1 MKSLPISL
9 ICAAALS
16 LAAVSCD
23 DTSSVGNI
31 LDDGTVA
38 IVIDSNFTVTGTTQA
53 NPVVQ
58 SRTISQLLGSIEAPV
73 FGSIY
78 SDFVAQFMP
87 SKKIDT
93 VNMKA
98 ENIDSV
104 RLFLQTSLTGYV
116 GDSLVPMG
124 YEVYRLNRDLPYPIY
139 SDFNPA
145 DYYDHTPL
153 ASGIYTAS
161 IANEPDSI
169 KKMGLL
175 ALTTRLPVEL
185 GREIYNAYM
194 DSPSTFNDP
203 SQFINKVFKGLYIR
217 SNYGSGRV
225 TDYIST
231 SIRLYYHKDVYNTD
245 SARWETV
252 RYAGDYLAVTP
263 EVVVNNNIRYTP
275 GAELKKMIAE
285 GKQIIAAPAGYE
297 LDMEFPARELVAS
310 YNRYKDNLR
319 VLTSLTFSVPVDSIA
334 NRYGITPPPYALLI
348 LKNKKADFFAKNSL
362 TDNRTSFYATYDA
375 VNGRYMFSGMRGYMQ
390 YLLGL
395 DEITADD
402 YTFTLVPVQ
411 VNREQGAST
420 GSYYYPTQSQVVTSI
435 VPYVSTPAMGLIRLE
450 DAKIRL
456 AFSAS
461 SEKNL

>member
-1 MKSLPISL
+1 
-9 ICAAALS
+9 
-16 LAAVSCD
+16 
-23 DTSSVGNI
+23 
-31 LDDGTVA
+31 
-38 IVIDSNFTVTGTTQA
+38 
-53 NPVVQ
+53 
-58 SRTISQLLGSIEAPV
+58 
-73 FGSIY
+73 
-78 SDFVAQFMP
+78 
-87 SKKIDT
+87 
-93 VNMKA
+93 
-98 ENIDSV
+98 
-104 RLFLQTSLTGYV
+104 
-116 GDSLVPMG
+116 
-124 YEVYRLNRDLPYPIY
+124 
-139 SDFNPA
+139 
-145 DYYDHTPL
+145 
-153 ASGIYTAS
+153 
-161 IANEPDSI
+161 
-169 KKMGLL
+169 
-175 ALTTRLPVEL
+175 
-185 GREIYNAYM
+185 
-194 DSPSTFNDP
+194 
-203 SQFINKVFKGLYIR
+203 
-217 SNYGSGRV
+217 
-225 TDYIST
+225 
-231 SIRLYYHKDVYNTD
+231 
-245 SARWETV
+245 
-252 RYAGDYLAVTP
+252 
-263 EVVVNNNIRYTP
+263 
-275 GAELKKMIAE
+275 MIAE